1 MRFNKIMFLGLLLMA
16 VLAVGAV
23 SASEDVAGDQNL
35 TLADD
40 SSDVL
45 EESVNEEQVISGEDY
60 SQNIYEDGIWV
71 YINDDLAL
79 GEKKATLAVVKDSNY
94 INGSVTLSV
103 DGKQVFF
110 NKYSEKNKVDSKYI
124 SCEGFIKKVS
134 LGYHTINL
142 TYQKNGVY
150 NPFTVVRDVEF
161 YPYYEVIADG
171 DYNTYSFELVQTC
184 AHGPVN
190 VWFPYDSD
198 PYFDFLVDGKSI
210 TKNHKKGCVAINQD
224 SLKVGGHYIEVR
236 FTDKSGKYP
245 SQKDTL
251 YVTVL
256 PYWHYPEAMSI
267 GENDHI
273 ILKTTNN
280 VKIKAI
286 LYKKDKKTKLCTVYG
301 KKALKIN
308 LKKYVKKGDNHFYL
322 VARFGDYKYKDEI
335 YVLGIKNSPK
345 IKVNAKKLDNR
356 VKITIK
362 GPKYYTA
369 DYSIAIDGR
378 WYEEGY
384 VYFSNGYYKNI
395 LKPLGIGKHKIKVVF
410 LDHKYKF
417 SKTFTV
423 KVKAKDKVSI
433 SLNKVKIK
441 KSAKKVVLRS
451 TVKLNKKAKKG
462 LKVTFKFNG
471 KKFTA
476 KTNSKGVA
484 KLTVKS
490 KYYKNLEVGK
500 QTKIEAKYSKTSTK
514 WLADVIE

>member
-1 MRFNKIMFLGLLLMA
+1 M
-16 VLAVGAV
+16 
-23 SASEDVAGDQNL
+23 
-35 TLADD
+35 
-40 SSDVL
+40 
-45 EESVNEEQVISGEDY
+45 
-60 SQNIYEDGIWV
+60 
-71 YINDDLAL
+71 
-79 GEKKATLAVVKDSNY
+79 
-94 INGSVTLSV
+94 
-103 DGKQVFF
+103 
-110 NKYSEKNKVDSKYI
+110 
-124 SCEGFIKKVS
+124 
-134 LGYHTINL
+134 
-142 TYQKNGVY
+142 
-150 NPFTVVRDVEF
+150 
-161 YPYYEVIADG
+161 
-171 DYNTYSFELVQTC
+171 
-184 AHGPVN
+184 
-190 VWFPYDSD
+190 
-198 PYFDFLVDGKSI
+198 
-210 TKNHKKGCVAINQD
+210 
-224 SLKVGGHYIEVR
+224 
-236 FTDKSGKYP
+236 
-245 SQKDTL
+245 
-251 YVTVL
+251 
-256 PYWHYPEAMSI
+256 
-267 GENDHI
+267 
-273 ILKTTNN
+273 
-280 VKIKAI
+280 
-286 LYKKDKKTKLCTVYG
+286 
-301 KKALKIN
+301 
-308 LKKYVKKGDNHFYL
+308 
-322 VARFGDYKYKDEI
+322 ARFGDYKYKDEI

-362 GPKYYTA
+362 GPKHYTA

-423 KVKAKDKVSI
+423 KVRAKDKVSI
-433 SLNKVKIK
+433 SLNKVKVN